1 MDYRGALEWIHSREC
16 FGIRPGLERVRYILA
31 ELSDPHQQLK
41 VIHIGGTNGKGST
54 AAFTASILR
63 EAGFKTGLY
72 TSPYLESFTNRMA
85 VDGQDVAEDVL
96 VSLVEKVKP
105 IVEEMADASGLGPA
119 TEFEVVT
126 TLAFLYFAQVEVDYL
141 VLEVGLGGR
150 LDATNVVEAPL
161 VSVVTNVSL
170 EHVDILGD
178 TVGKI
183 AFEKAGIIKKGVPVL
198 TASRDPEVLEVL
210 RQRATECNSSLY
222 MVGEDVTFLQ
232 GKWDLKGQTFH
243 YQGLK
248 GPLADLFIPL
258 LGEHQAVNAVTALA
272 AVELAG
278 VQLPEEAIRGG
289 LKKTYWPGR
298 LEVLKEDPV
307 VIIDAA
313 HNYDGMKSLSRAL
326 HEYFPK
332 EGLVVVI
339 GILKDKSIREI
350 LRLLIPA
357 AEQFIITRALHPTR
371 AADPKAV
378 ADEARRLTSKP
389 VVAVDD
395 LGEALK
401 KGRDLAAGGGIL
413 CVTGSFYTISE
424 ARRLIVEEKII

>member
-1 MDYRGALEWIHSREC
+1 MDYREALEWIHSRER
-16 FGIRPGLERVRYILA
+16 FGIRPGLERVRCILSK
-31 ELSDPHQQLK
+31 LSNPHQQLK

-54 AAFTASILR
+54 AAFTASVLR

-105 IVEEMADASGLGPA
+105 IVEEMADKNGLGPA

-126 TLAFLYFAQVEVDYL
+126 ALAFLYFAQVGVDYL

-178 TVGKI
+178 TVSKI

-198 TASRDPEVLEVL
+198 TASCDPEVLEVL

-222 MVGEDVTFLQ
+222 KVGEDVTFQQ
-232 GKWDLKGQTFH
+232 GKWDMRGQTFH
-243 YQGLK
+243 YQGLR
-248 GPLADLFIPL
+248 GSLADLFIPL

-272 AVELAG
+272 ALELAG
-278 VQLPEEAIRGG
+278 VQVAEETIRKG
-289 LKKTYWPGR
+289 LKKTCWPGR
-298 LEVLKEDPV
+298 LEILQEDPL

-313 HNYDGMKSLSRAL
+313 HNIDGIKSLSRAL
-326 HEYFPK
+326 QEYFPK
-332 EGLVVVI
+332 ESLVVVI

-350 LRLLIPA
+350 LRILTPA
-357 AEQFIITRALHPTR
+357 AEQFIITRALHPSR

-378 ADEARRLTSKP
+378 AEEARRLTAKP

-395 LGEALK
+395 LAEAIK
-401 KGRDLAAGGGIL
+401 KGQSLAAEGGIL